1 MAVQAQGRRSSREG
15 NQQGPQEEGLET
27 RVEKE
32 AREADRGREV
42 SRGSWKVEG
51 SSRDIGGA
59 ATVEASTIIQY
70 WSTFLR

>member
-1 MAVQAQGRRSSREG
+1 MEVQAQGRRSSREG

-27 RVEKE
+27 RVETE
-32 AREADRGREV
+32 AREADRG
-42 SRGSWKVEG
+42 SRGSWKVER

-70 WSTFLR
+70 WSTILR